1 MDVGCGLVVKTSFS
15 TNSKLARLLQTL
27 AVDDDKIALLL
38 HNKVC
43 LEQVV
48 ELVLL
53 CFLHLRTEHLMG
65 YITHVVLQKVSNT
78 RKDNQGWSLSTAMKV
93 DSGASQHSKR
103 KRLTKALTRFLL
115 SQSTG
120 CQPVAGSY
128 LERVVQWLQGYFL
141 YWSEVYMWILGGTQ
155 KNKYMYLA
163 HKSVTDSNIE

>member
-65 YITHVVLQKVSNT
+65 YITHVVLQKVSNR
-78 RKDNQGWSLSTAMKV
+78 RKGNKVLSLSTTMKV
-93 DSGASQHSKR
+93 GSGNSPISKR
-103 KRLTKALTRFLL
+103 KRLTKLL
-115 SQSTG
+115 QSSY
-120 CQPVAGSY
+120 CRKAHDRQLMAGSY
-128 LERVVQWLQGYFL
+128 LEREGQRLQ
-141 YWSEVYMWILGGTQ
+141 SSILAETREICGAWESNNIYVCRTQ
-155 KNKYMYLA
+155 F
-163 HKSVTDSNIE
+163 

>member
-65 YITHVVLQKVSNT
+65 YITHVVLQKVSNR
-78 RKDNQGWSLSTAMKV
+78 RKGNKRLSLSTTTKV

-103 KRLTKALTRFLL
+103 KHLTKPLQGSYQRY
-115 SQSTG
+115 QWMV
-120 CQPVAGSY
+120 QPVAGS
-128 LERVVQWLQGYFL
+128 
-141 YWSEVYMWILGGTQ
+141 
-155 KNKYMYLA
+155 
-163 HKSVTDSNIE
+163 